1 MRIPLQLAV
10 IFAICVAGEVLHR
23 IVGVPLPGNIIG
35 MVILLILLCTKA
47 IKPEHISGVS
57 GFFLKHLA
65 LFFLPPSIAIM
76 TVGDDILSK
85 WPLLLFL
92 CIAFTIITIA
102 MGGWVTQFL
111 VRRQEYREN
120 LALRAER
127 LARRAAARNESSG
140 GEP

>member
-10 IFAICVAGEVLHR
+10 IFAICIAGEVLHR

-35 MVILLILLCTKA
+35 MVLLLILLCTKI

-57 GFFLKHLA
+57 GFFLKYLA

-76 TVGDDILSK
+76 TVGDDVLSK

-92 CIAFTIITIA
+92 CITFTVITIA
-102 MGGWVTQFL
+102 IGGRVTQFL
-111 VRRQEYREN
+111 VRRQEYQEN

-127 LARRAAARNESSG
+127 LAKRAAAKSELNG